1 MKLVKQGA
9 QGVHDILW
17 RWVANGHGGHD
28 GIRGQKQKTGSGMKT
43 ASHECREAI
52 RKLELTERWYMR
64 VTRILHLQDISSW

>member
-9 QGVHDILW
+9 QGVHGTLW
-17 RWVANGHGGHD
+17 CWVANGHGGHD

-52 RKLELTERWYMR
+52 RRLESDSNFAPSRHLLMVVV
-64 VTRILHLQDISSW
+64 VTPES